1 MLRFQRLG
9 RIAWGRVSWL
19 INFERDSSL
28 KRPSVDAG

>member
-9 RIAWGRVSWL
+9 RIAWGRFPRL

-28 KRPSVDAG
+28 ERPSVDAG

>member
-9 RIAWGRVSWL
+9 RIAWGRVPGL

-28 KRPSVDAG
+28 QRPSVDAG